1 MITDEEIVS
10 YFVDKTRNAIISAKI
25 NYKNL
30 STKKPEYK
38 DYLENRFPDAE
49 FDEKKGHI
57 NYCSVVARICR
68 KIETR
73 PTCKVCGKPLKYM
86 GFKKPYG
93 VWCDCKCQLS
103 DREFISWREGNITKE
118 SREKSA
124 KKARATKL
132 EKYGSEN
139 YNNREKYL
147 NTLNSRTPE
156 QKEESKNKRIKTC
169 LEKYG
174 VKYAVLTEKS
184 LSRGRSKEA
193 REKQAQGTR
202 KTMFERYGGYTM
214 QSPTLREKVEKTNLE
229 RHGDP
234 HWINREK
241 ARDTLKKR
249 TGFENPYQIP
259 EIRSRLDYNKVI
271 ETKKKKGT
279 LNSSSTE
286 KLLYSIL
293 LEIFDEHDIITQ
305 YRDDRYTN
313 PDTNNKYVCD
323 FYVVSKDLFIEYQ
336 GSQYHH
342 DHPFDPE
349 SEEDIKELDRLYKE
363 RDRIH
368 EEKNVE
374 ICQIDNIIFDW
385 TKRDPLKRKVAKDS
399 NLLYLEIWEQKEG
412 LSVERVRELIKSIVE
427 LDD

>member
-1 MITDEEIVS
+1 MITDEEIAS
-10 YFVDKTRNAIISAKI
+10 YFIDKTRNAIVSAKI

-30 STKKPEYK
+30 STQKPEYK

-49 FDEKKGHI
+49 FDKKKGHI
-57 NYCSVVARICR
+57 NYCSVVARVYW

-93 VWCDCKCQLS
+93 VWCNCKCQLV
-103 DREFISWREGNITKE
+103 DREFISWREGNKTKE

-124 KKARATKL
+124 KKAKATKL

-139 YNNREKYL
+139 YNNREKAK
-147 NTLNSRTPE
+147 NTLKNKTPE
-156 QKEESKNKRIKTC
+156 EKERTKEKRIKTC

-174 VKYAVLTEKS
+174 VEHVVLTEENLKKS
-184 LSRGRSKEA
+184 HSSVSEKK
-193 REKQAQGTR
+193 RESTMR
-202 KTMFERYGGYTM
+202 KTMIERYGGYTM
-214 QSPTLREKVEKTNLE
+214 QSPILREKVEKTNIE
-229 RHGDP
+229 RHGDS

-241 ARDTLKKR
+241 ARETLKKR

-349 SEEDIKELDRLYKE
+349 NEEDIKELDRLYKE

-385 TKRDPLKRKVAKDS
+385 TKRDPLKRRVAKDS
-399 NLLYLEIWEQKEG
+399 NLRYLEIWEQKEA
-412 LSVERVRELIKSIVE
+412 LTIERVKELIKNIIDI
-427 LDD
+427 DD